1 MRIQRL
7 RTRIIV
13 FFVALLAL
21 VQLAAFALVNAANS
35 RNAHHKVEEE
45 LSVGERVFERLLA
58 QNAENLTQFARAV
71 AGDFAFREAIST
83 NDTATITSALANHG
97 ARIGAG
103 AMLFVGLDGQ
113 VVADTLA
120 PRNVPRRFEYP
131 QLLQQRGSAHS
142 RAAAADLGFLAGKT
156 FQLGAVPILAPLP
169 IGWIVVGLPVDNAF
183 ARDLRQLTS
192 LDVSFVQ
199 YDSTHGWRSL
209 AGTLDSAGAADL
221 LRSMPARPSA
231 RSSSLTATL
240 SGDAHQIRLVPLS
253 DAHQM
258 QLVAVLHRS
267 LAEALAAFGRLR
279 KTLAVLA
286 FASLTLSI
294 FGSIAIA
301 LNITRPLSKIAGA
314 AARIEQGDYARPVE
328 VERADEIGVLAS
340 SLNHMRQG
348 IAERERKILTLA
360 YQDPLTGLANRSRFS
375 EVLQAAIGVARAAAG
390 QAAGAA
396 AHEVAILLMDLDRF
410 KYVNDTLGHSV
421 GDHVLEQVARR
432 IERSAAAATCVA
444 RLGGDEF
451 AVLLSG
457 AQPEVVAR
465 TAHDIVAALESPIL
479 YQGQPLDVGTSIG
492 IAHYPEHG
500 SDAQTLVRNADIA
513 MYAAKRNKSGC
524 QSYDPHYDTNQ
535 QEHLSLLGELR
546 QAVEANELRLYY
558 QPKVSL
564 HSSNVHAV
572 EALLRWH
579 HPKRGI
585 VAPALFIPFAEH
597 TGYIKVL
604 TQWVLAEAVRQ
615 CGEWCRNGLRLQI
628 SVNISAR
635 DLMNRELPDQIA
647 ALLAAHDVPAVL
659 LCLEITE
666 SGFMEDPAHAQKV
679 LDRLAA
685 LGLRLAI
692 DDYGTG
698 YSSLSYIMKLPVQEL
713 KIDRSFISRM
723 IGNPDSSTIVRSTIE
738 LGHSLGMKVVAE
750 GVEDLEGWNLLR
762 HLGCDDAQGYY
773 MSPPLP
779 AAALVA
785 WMREHDGSNATAE
798 AGNAQTGLASRTGNP

>member
-1 MRIQRL
+1 VV
-7 RTRIIV
+7 TS
-13 FFVALLAL
+13 FV
-21 VQLAAFALVNAANS
+21 S
-35 RNAHHKVEEE
+35 RKA
-45 LSVGERVFERLLA
+45 
-58 QNAENLTQFARAV
+58 
-71 AGDFAFREAIST
+71 
-83 NDTATITSALANHG
+83 
-97 ARIGAG
+97 
-103 AMLFVGLDGQ
+103 
-113 VVADTLA
+113 TLA
-120 PRNVPRRFEYP
+120 
-131 QLLQQRGSAHS
+131 G
-142 RAAAADLGFLAGKT
+142 
-156 FQLGAVPILAPLP
+156 
-169 IGWIVVGLPVDNAF
+169 VD
-183 ARDLRQLTS
+183 
-192 LDVSFVQ
+192 
-199 YDSTHGWRSL
+199 
-209 AGTLDSAGAADL
+209 
-221 LRSMPARPSA
+221 
-231 RSSSLTATL
+231 
-240 SGDAHQIRLVPLS
+240 HQIRVVALISSS
-253 DAHQM
+253 D
-258 QLVAVLHRS
+258 LRVVAVLHRS
-267 LAEALAAFGRLR
+267 LAEALSVFARLR
-279 KTLAVLA
+279 NTLSVLA
-286 FASLTLSI
+286 FTSLGLSI
-294 FGSIAIA
+294 LGSIVIA

-314 AARIEQGDYARPVE
+314 AARIEQGDYSHPVE
-328 VERADEIGVLAS
+328 ISRADEIGVLAS
-340 SLNHMRQG
+340 SLNHMRQR

-360 YQDPLTGLANRSRFS
+360 YQDPLTALANRSRFS
-375 EVLQAAIGVARAAAG
+375 EELEAAIGVARTASSLSGG
-390 QAAGAA
+390 QAA
-396 AHEVAILLMDLDRF
+396 VSILLMDLDRF

-432 IERSAAAATCVA
+432 IGQVVSSASCIA

-451 AVLLSG
+451 AVLLTG
-457 AQPEVVAR
+457 LAPERVEE
-465 TAHDIVAALESPIL
+465 TAHAIIAALESPIL
-479 YQGQPLDVGTSIG
+479 YQEQPLDVGTSIG
-492 IAHYPEHG
+492 IAHFPEHG
-500 SDAQTLVRNADIA
+500 HDAQTLVRNADIA

-524 QSYDPHYDTNQ
+524 QSYDPHYDTHQ

-564 HSSNVHAV
+564 HSANVNSV

-585 VAPALFIPFAEH
+585 VSPALFIPFAEH

-604 TQWVLAEAVRQ
+604 TQWVLAEAIRQ
-615 CGEWCRNGLRLQI
+615 CGAWCHAGLRLQI

-635 DLMNRELPDQIA
+635 DLMNRELPDLIA
-647 ALLAAHDVPAVL
+647 AMLQQHGVPAVL

-723 IGNPDSSTIVRSTIE
+723 IGNADSSTIVRSTIE

-779 AAALVA
+779 AEDLVA
-785 WMREHDGSNATAE
+785 WMHAHDAPGEPRDASGTETAQ
-798 AGNAQTGLASRTGNP
+798 APAKVFAQRL

>member
-7 RTRIIV
+7 RTRIII

-21 VQLAAFALVNAANS
+21 VQLAAFALVNAADS
-35 RNAHHKVEEE
+35 RNARHKVEDE
-45 LSVGERVFERLLA
+45 LSVGERVFERLLDQNA
-58 QNAENLTQFARAV
+58 QNLAQDARV
-71 AGDFAFREAIST
+71 LAGDFAFREAVST
-83 NDTATITSALANHG
+83 SDTATITSALANHG

-103 AMLFVGLDGQ
+103 AMLYVGLDGQ
-113 VVADTLA
+113 VIADTLA

-131 QLLQQRGSAHS
+131 QLLQQRGNAKGHS
-142 RAAAADLGFLAGKT
+142 SAADLGFLSGKA
-156 FQLGAVPILAPLP
+156 FQLGAVPVLAPLP
-169 IGWIVVGLPVDNAF
+169 IGWIVVGLPVDDAF

-192 LDVSFVQ
+192 LDVSFLQ
-199 YDSTHGWRSL
+199 YDAARGWRSL
-209 AGTLDSAGAADL
+209 ASTVDNASEADL
-221 LRSMPARPSA
+221 LRSMPGHAVNN
-231 RSSSLTATL
+231 SSSLAGTL
-240 SGDAHQIRLVPLS
+240 SGDVHQIRLVPLS
-253 DAHQM
+253 GGHDVQI
-258 QLVAVLHRS
+258 VAVLHRS
-267 LAEALAAFGRLR
+267 LAEALATFGRLR
-279 KTLAVLA
+279 KTLSMLA
-286 FASLTLSI
+286 FASLALSI
-294 FGSIAIA
+294 LGSIVIA

-314 AARIEQGDYARPVE
+314 AARIEQGDYSRPVE

-340 SLNHMRQG
+340 SLNHMRHG

-375 EVLQAAIGVARAAAG
+375 EELETAIGSARSGSNAPG
-390 QAAGAA
+390 IS
-396 AHEVAILLMDLDRF
+396 ILLMDLDRF

-432 IERSAAAATCVA
+432 IEQVATGASCIA

-451 AVLLSG
+451 AVLLS
-457 AQPEVVAR
+457 AVSAERVAR
-465 TAHDIVAALESPIL
+465 TAQNIITALESPIL

-500 SDAQTLVRNADIA
+500 ADGQTLVRNADIA

-564 HSSNVHAV
+564 HSSNVNAV

-585 VAPALFIPFAEH
+585 VAPALFVPFAEH

-604 TQWVLAEAVRQ
+604 TQWVLAEAIRQ

-647 ALLAAHDVPAVL
+647 ALLASHDVAPVL

-723 IGNPDSSTIVRSTIE
+723 IGNADSSTIVRSTIE

-750 GVEDLEGWNLLR
+750 GVEDVEGWNLLR

-779 AAALVA
+779 ADALLA
-785 WMREHDGSNATAE
+785 WMRTYDGSSATSGMDSVETA
-798 AGNAQTGLASRTGNP
+798 LASRAGKP

>member
-7 RTRIIV
+7 RTRIII

-35 RNAHHKVEEE
+35 HNARHKVDEE
-45 LSVGERVFERLLA
+45 LSVGERVFERLLN
-58 QNAENLTQFARAV
+58 QNAQNLTQDARV
-71 AGDFAFREAIST
+71 LAGDFAFREAVST
-83 NDTATITSALANHG
+83 KDTATITSALANHG

-103 AMLFVGLDGQ
+103 AMLFVGLDGE
-113 VVADTLA
+113 VLADTLA
-120 PRNVPRRFEYP
+120 PQKVPRRFEYP
-131 QLLQQRGSAHS
+131 QLLQQHGNAKGSS
-142 RAAAADLGFLAGKT
+142 TADLGALSGKA
-156 FQLGAVPILAPLP
+156 FQLGAVPVLAPLP
-169 IGWIVVGLPVDNAF
+169 IGWIVVGLPVDDAF

-199 YDSTHGWRSL
+199 YDATLGWRSL
-209 AGTLDSAGAADL
+209 ASTVDKDSEADL
-221 LRSMPARPSA
+221 LRSLPARAVNS
-231 RSSSLTATL
+231 SSSLAATL
-240 SGDAHQIRLVPLS
+240 SGDVHQIRLLPLS
-253 DAHQM
+253 DGHNLQI
-258 QLVAVLHRS
+258 VAVLHRS
-267 LAEALAAFGRLR
+267 LAEALATFGRLR
-279 KTLAVLA
+279 KTLSMLA
-286 FASLTLSI
+286 FASLALSI
-294 FGSIAIA
+294 LGSIVIA

-314 AARIEQGDYARPVE
+314 AARIEQGDYSRSVE

-375 EVLQAAIGVARAAAG
+375 EELEAAIGLART
-390 QAAGAA
+390 GANA
-396 AHEVAILLMDLDRF
+396 LGVSILLMDLDRF
-410 KYVNDTLGHSV
+410 KYVNDALGHSV
-421 GDHVLEQVARR
+421 GDHVLKQVARR
-432 IERSAAAATCVA
+432 IEQIAAAASCVA

-457 AQPEVVAR
+457 ASAEVVAR
-465 TAHDIVAALESPIL
+465 TAQNIIAALESPIL

-492 IAHYPEHG
+492 IAHHPEHG
-500 SDAQTLVRNADIA
+500 ADAQTLVRNADIA

-564 HSSNVHAV
+564 HSSNVNAV

-604 TQWVLAEAVRQ
+604 TQWVLAEAIRQ

-647 ALLAAHDVPAVL
+647 ALLASHDVPPVL

-723 IGNPDSSTIVRSTIE
+723 IGNADSSTIVRSTIE

-779 AAALVA
+779 AEALMA
-785 WMREHDGSNATAE
+785 WMRTHDGFSAAPEMGSAETALASQ
-798 AGNAQTGLASRTGNP
+798 AGNP

>member
-1 MRIQRL
+1 MRIQRV

-35 RNAHHKVEEE
+35 RNAHQKIEEE
-45 LSVGERVFERLLA
+45 LSVGERVFQRLLA
-58 QNAENLTQFARAV
+58 QNAQNLTQDAHLL
-71 AGDFAFREAIST
+71 AGDFAFREAAAT
-83 NDTATITSALANHG
+83 HDAATITSALLNHG

-103 AMLFVGLDGQ
+103 AMLFVSLDGR
-113 VVADTLA
+113 VIADTLS
-120 PRNVPRRFEYP
+120 PQSVPRTFEYP
-131 QLLQQRGSAHS
+131 QLLRQNATHVDIGQ
-142 RAAAADLGFLAGKT
+142 LAGKT
-156 FQLGAVPILAPLP
+156 FQLGAVPVMAPLS
-169 IGWIVVGLPVDNAF
+169 IGWVVVGLPVDDAF

-192 LDVSFVQ
+192 LDVSFLQ
-199 YDSTHGWRSL
+199 YSDSSGWRSL
-209 AGTLDSAGAADL
+209 ASTIDPASETDLVNDMPPKPVVTSFVSKTANLAGV
-221 LRSMPARPSA
+221 
-231 RSSSLTATL
+231 
-240 SGDAHQIRLVPLS
+240 AHQIRVVALS
-253 DAHQM
+253 DGPKLHV
-258 QLVAVLHRS
+258 VAVLHRS
-267 LAEALAAFGRLR
+267 LTEALSAFARLR
-279 KTLAVLA
+279 N
-286 FASLTLSI
+286 TLSI
-294 FGSIAIA
+294 LALTSLGLSILGSFIIA

-314 AARIEQGDYARPVE
+314 AARIEQGDYSRPVE

-360 YQDPLTGLANRSRFS
+360 YQDPLTRLANRSRFS
-375 EVLQAAIGVARAAAG
+375 EELQAAISLARSSSGTRRAGVS
-390 QAAGAA
+390 
-396 AHEVAILLMDLDRF
+396 ILLMDLDRF

-421 GDHVLEQVARR
+421 GDHVLAEVARR
-432 IERSAAAATCVA
+432 IEHVACAAPCIA

-451 AVLLSG
+451 AVLLTGSTHESVEG
-457 AQPEVVAR
+457 TAQAII
-465 TAHDIVAALESPIL
+465 TALESPIL
-479 YQGQPLDVGTSIG
+479 FQGQPLDVGTSIG
-492 IAHYPEHG
+492 IAHFPDHG

-524 QSYDPHYDTNQ
+524 QSYDSHYDTHQ

-546 QAVEANELRLYY
+546 QAVETHELRLYY

-564 HSSNVHAV
+564 HSANVNSV

-585 VAPALFIPFAEH
+585 VSPALFVPFAEH

-604 TQWVLAEAVRQ
+604 TQWVLAEAIRQ
-615 CGEWCRNGLRLQI
+615 CGEWCRAGLRLQI

-647 ALLAAHDVPAVL
+647 AMLNAHDVPAVL

-723 IGNPDSSTIVRSTIE
+723 TGNADSSTIVRSTIE

-779 AAALVA
+779 AEELVA
-785 WMREHDGSNATAE
+785 WMHTHDAPGAE
-798 AGNAQTGLASRTGNP
+798 LHLSHRSISAGPA

>member
-13 FFVALLAL
+13 FFVALLVL
-21 VQLAAFALVNAANS
+21 VQLAAFALVNAANT
-35 RNAHHKVEEE
+35 RNAHRKIEDE
-45 LSVGERVFERLLA
+45 LSVGERVFQRLLA
-58 QNAENLTQFARAV
+58 QNAQNLTEDARLL
-71 AGDFAFREAIST
+71 AGDFAFREAAAT
-83 NDTATITSALANHG
+83 HDPATITSALANHG
-97 ARIGAG
+97 ARISAG

-120 PRNVPRRFEYP
+120 PQSVPRRFEYP
-131 QLLQQRGSAHS
+131 QLLQQPGSAAVQVKIGQLSH
-142 RAAAADLGFLAGKT
+142 KT
-156 FQLGAVPILAPLP
+156 FQLGAVPVMAPLS
-169 IGWIVVGLPVDNAF
+169 IGWVVVGLPVDDTF
-183 ARDLRQLTS
+183 ARDLKQLTS
-192 LDVSFVQ
+192 LEVSFLQ
-199 YDSTHGWRSL
+199 YGASDGWRSL
-209 AGTLDSAGAADL
+209 AATVDPASEADL
-221 LRSMPARPSA
+221 LEAMPHRPVMATSFV
-231 RSSSLTATL
+231 SKTATL
-240 SGDAHQIRLVPLS
+240 AGVAHQIRVVALGDGHGLQV
-253 DAHQM
+253 
-258 QLVAVLHRS
+258 VAVLHRS
-267 LAEALAAFGRLR
+267 LAEALSVFDRLR
-279 KTLAVLA
+279 N
-286 FASLTLSI
+286 TLSI
-294 FGSIAIA
+294 LAFTSLGLSILGSIVIA

-314 AARIEQGDYARPVE
+314 AARIEQGDYSSPVE
-328 VERADEIGVLAS
+328 IERSDEIGVLAS

-360 YQDPLTGLANRSRFS
+360 YQDPLSGLANRSRFS
-375 EVLQAAIGVARAAAG
+375 EDLETAIGSARSTG
-390 QAAGAA
+390 
-396 AHEVAILLMDLDRF
+396 VSILLMDLDRF

-432 IERSAAAATCVA
+432 LEKIAVSASCIA

-451 AVLLSG
+451 AVLLTGSSP
-457 AQPEVVAR
+457 QRVEE
-465 TAHDIVAALESPIL
+465 TAHAIIAALELPIL

-492 IAHYPEHG
+492 IAHFPEHG
-500 SDAQTLVRNADIA
+500 TDAQTLVRNADIA

-524 QSYDPHYDTNQ
+524 QSYDPHYDTHQ

-564 HSSNVHAV
+564 HSSNVNSV

-585 VAPALFIPFAEH
+585 VSPALFIPFAEH

-604 TQWVLAEAVRQ
+604 TQWVLAEAIRQ
-615 CGEWCRNGLRLQI
+615 CGEWCRAGLRLQI

-635 DLMNRELPDQIA
+635 DLMNRDLPDQIA
-647 ALLAAHDVPAVL
+647 AMLTAHDVPAVL

-723 IGNPDSSTIVRSTIE
+723 IGNADSSTIVRSTIE

-779 AAALVA
+779 AEDLVA
-785 WMREHDGSNATAE
+785 WMHTHDAPGGEPDAAGTETAHTAT
-798 AGNAQTGLASRTGNP
+798 

>member
-7 RTRIIV
+7 RTRITV

-21 VQLAAFALVNAANS
+21 VQLAAFALVNAANT
-35 RNAHHKVEEE
+35 RNAHRKIEAE
-45 LSVGERVFERLLA
+45 LSVGERVFQRLLA
-58 QNAENLTQFARAV
+58 QNAQNLTEDARLL
-71 AGDFAFREAIST
+71 AGDFAFREAAAT
-83 NDTATITSALANHG
+83 GDAATITSALANHG
-97 ARIGAG
+97 ARISAG

-113 VVADTLA
+113 VIADTLA
-120 PRNVPRRFEYP
+120 PQGAPRRFEYP
-131 QLLQQRGSAHS
+131 QLLQEPGSTTARVEIGQLSH
-142 RAAAADLGFLAGKT
+142 KT
-156 FQLGAVPILAPLP
+156 FQLGAVPVMAPLS
-169 IGWIVVGLPVDNAF
+169 IGWVVVGLPVDDAF
-183 ARDLRQLTS
+183 ARDLKQLTS
-192 LDVSFVQ
+192 LDVSFLQ
-199 YDSTHGWRSL
+199 NSDSGSWRSL
-209 AGTLDSAGAADL
+209 AATVDPASEADL
-221 LRSMPARPSA
+221 LRSLPPRLVRVTSFV
-231 RSSSLTATL
+231 SKTATL
-240 SGDAHQIRLVPLS
+240 AGVAHQIRVVALGDGHDLHV
-253 DAHQM
+253 
-258 QLVAVLHRS
+258 VAVLHRS
-267 LAEALAAFGRLR
+267 LAEALSVFARLR
-279 KTLAVLA
+279 N
-286 FASLTLSI
+286 TLSI
-294 FGSIAIA
+294 LAFTSLGLSILGSIVIA

-314 AARIEQGDYARPVE
+314 AARIEQGDYSSPVE

-375 EVLQAAIGVARAAAG
+375 EDLEAAIGAASSAVAG
-390 QAAGAA
+390 
-396 AHEVAILLMDLDRF
+396 VSILLMDLDRF

-432 IERSAAAATCVA
+432 IQEVASSAACIA

-451 AVLLSG
+451 AVLLTGSSPECVQET
-457 AQPEVVAR
+457 AQSII
-465 TAHDIVAALESPIL
+465 TALESPIL
-479 YQGQPLDVGTSIG
+479 YEGQPLDVGTSIG
-492 IAHYPEHG
+492 IACFPDHG

-524 QSYDPHYDTNQ
+524 QSYDPHYDTHQ

-564 HSSNVHAV
+564 HSSNVNSV

-585 VAPALFIPFAEH
+585 VSPALFIPFAEH

-604 TQWVLAEAVRQ
+604 TQWVLAEAIRQ
-615 CGEWCRNGLRLQI
+615 CGEWCRAGLRLRI

-647 ALLAAHDVPAVL
+647 AMLAAHEVPAVL

-723 IGNPDSSTIVRSTIE
+723 IGNADSSTIVRSTIE

-779 AAALVA
+779 AEDLVA
-785 WMREHDGSNATAE
+785 WMHTHDAPGGEPDAAGTETAHTTT
-798 AGNAQTGLASRTGNP
+798 QVFTQRL

>member
-35 RNAHHKVEEE
+35 NNAHHKIEEE
-45 LSVGERVFERLLA
+45 LSVGERVFQRLLA
-58 QNAENLTQFARAV
+58 QNAQNLTEDARLLAS
-71 AGDFAFREAIST
+71 DFAFREAAAT
-83 NDTATITSALANHG
+83 GDAATITSALANHG

-103 AMLFVGLDGQ
+103 AMLFVDLDGR

-120 PRNVPRRFEYP
+120 PQGNPRRFEYP
-131 QLLQQRGSAHS
+131 QLLQQPGSTGAHVEIGQLS
-142 RAAAADLGFLAGKT
+142 GKT
-156 FQLGAVPILAPLP
+156 FQLGAVPVMAPLS
-169 IGWIVVGLPVDNAF
+169 IGWVVVGLPVDDAF

-192 LDVSFVQ
+192 LDVSFLQ
-199 YDSTHGWRSL
+199 YSDASGWRSL
-209 AGTLDSAGAADL
+209 AATID
-221 LRSMPARPSA
+221 PAREA
-231 RSSSLTATL
+231 ELLHSLPPRRVVTSFVSKTATL
-240 SGDAHQIRLVPLS
+240 AGVAHQIRVVAVSNGPDL
-253 DAHQM
+253 HI
-258 QLVAVLHRS
+258 VAVLHRS
-267 LAEALAAFGRLR
+267 LAEALSVFARLR
-279 KTLAVLA
+279 NTLSVLA
-286 FASLTLSI
+286 FASLGLSI
-294 FGSIAIA
+294 LGSIVIA

-314 AARIEQGDYARPVE
+314 AARIEQGDYSRPVE

-360 YQDPLTGLANRSRFS
+360 YHDPLTGLANRSRFS
-375 EVLQAAIGVARAAAG
+375 EDLEAAITIARSSSDARGSGVS
-390 QAAGAA
+390 
-396 AHEVAILLMDLDRF
+396 ILLMDLDRF

-432 IERSAAAATCVA
+432 IEQVASAASCVA

-451 AVLLSG
+451 AVLLTGSS
-457 AQPEVVAR
+457 PERVEE
-465 TAHDIVAALESPIL
+465 TAHAIIAALEAPIL

-492 IAHYPEHG
+492 IAHFPDHG
-500 SDAQTLVRNADIA
+500 ADAQKLVRNADIA

-524 QSYDPHYDTNQ
+524 QSYDPHYDTHQ

-546 QAVEANELRLYY
+546 QAVEANQLRLYY

-564 HSSNVHAV
+564 TSANVNSV

-585 VAPALFIPFAEH
+585 VSPALFIPFAEH

-604 TQWVLAEAVRQ
+604 TQWVLAEAIRQ
-615 CGEWCRNGLRLQI
+615 CGEWCRAGLRLQI

-647 ALLAAHDVPAVL
+647 AMLAAHDVPAVL

-666 SGFMEDPAHAQKV
+666 SGFMEDPTHAQKV

-723 IGNPDSSTIVRSTIE
+723 IGNADSSTIVRSTIE

-779 AAALVA
+779 AEELVA
-785 WMREHDGSNATAE
+785 WMHTHDAPSDERDSAGTETAH
-798 AGNAQTGLASRTGNP
+798 ASA

>member
-35 RNAHHKVEEE
+35 RNAHQKIEEE
-45 LSVGERVFERLLA
+45 LSVGERVFQRLLA
-58 QNAENLTQFARAV
+58 QNAQNLTQDARLLAS
-71 AGDFAFREAIST
+71 DFAFREAAAT
-83 NDTATITSALANHG
+83 RDGATITSALANHG

-103 AMLFVGLDGQ
+103 AMLFIGLDGR
-113 VVADTLA
+113 VIADTLA
-120 PRNVPRRFEYP
+120 PQNVPRQFEYP
-131 QLLQQRGSAHS
+131 RLLQQGSGPT
-142 RAAAADLGFLAGKT
+142 AAAHVDIGLLSGKT
-156 FQLGAVPILAPLP
+156 FQLGAVPVMAPLA
-169 IGWIVVGLPVDNAF
+169 IGWVVVGLPVDDTF
-183 ARDLRQLTS
+183 AHDLRQLTS
-192 LDVSFVQ
+192 LDVSFLQ
-199 YDSTHGWRSL
+199 YGGPGGGWRSL
-209 AGTLDSAGAADL
+209 ATTVDATSEADL
-221 LRSMPARPSA
+221 VHFLPPTAVLPSFV
-231 RSSSLTATL
+231 SKKATL
-240 SGDAHQIRLVPLS
+240 AGVDHQLRVVALNSGTDLRV
-253 DAHQM
+253 
-258 QLVAVLHRS
+258 VAVLHRS
-267 LAEALAAFGRLR
+267 LAQALSVFARLR
-279 KTLAVLA
+279 NTLSVLA
-286 FASLTLSI
+286 FTSLGLSI
-294 FGSIAIA
+294 LGSVVIA

-314 AARIEQGDYARPVE
+314 AARIEQGDYSHPVE
-328 VERADEIGVLAS
+328 IWRADEIGVLAS
-340 SLNHMRQG
+340 SLNHMRNG

-375 EVLQAAIGVARAAAG
+375 EDLEAAIRVARASSQAG
-390 QAAGAA
+390 
-396 AHEVAILLMDLDRF
+396 VSILLMDLDRF

-421 GDHVLEQVARR
+421 GDHVLDQVARR
-432 IERSAAAATCVA
+432 IEQVASSASCVA

-451 AVLLSG
+451 AVLLTG
-457 AQPEVVAR
+457 FTPERVAE
-465 TAHDIVAALESPIL
+465 TAHAIIAALESPIL
-479 YQGQPLDVGTSIG
+479 YQEQPLDVGTSIG
-492 IAHYPEHG
+492 IAHFPEHG
-500 SDAQTLVRNADIA
+500 PDAQTLVRNADIA

-524 QSYDPHYDTNQ
+524 QSYDPHYDTHQ

-564 HSSNVHAV
+564 HSANVNSV

-585 VAPALFIPFAEH
+585 VSPALFIPFAEH

-604 TQWVLAEAVRQ
+604 TQWVLAEAIRQ
-615 CGEWCRNGLRLQI
+615 CGEWRRMGLRLQI
-628 SVNISAR
+628 SVNLSAR

-647 ALLAAHDVPAVL
+647 ALLQKHAVPAVL

-723 IGNPDSSTIVRSTIE
+723 IGNADSSTIVRSTIE

-762 HLGCDDAQGYY
+762 NLGCDDAQGYY

-779 AAALVA
+779 ADDLVA
-785 WMREHDGSNATAE
+785 WMHAHDAPGGGRDANGTVTAQDPPPLF
-798 AGNAQTGLASRTGNP
+798 AQRL

>member
-35 RNAHHKVEEE
+35 RNAHQKIEEE
-45 LSVGERVFERLLA
+45 LSVGERVFQRLLSQNAQNLTEDARLLA
-58 QNAENLTQFARAV
+58 S
-71 AGDFAFREAIST
+71 DFAFREAAAT
-83 NDTATITSALANHG
+83 QDGATITSALANHG

-103 AMLFVGLDGQ
+103 AMLFVGLDGR
-113 VVADTLA
+113 VIADTLA
-120 PRNVPRRFEYP
+120 PQRVPRQFEYP
-131 QLLQQRGSAHS
+131 RLLQQVPGSGSAAHVDIELLS
-142 RAAAADLGFLAGKT
+142 GKT
-156 FQLGAVPILAPLP
+156 FQLGAVPVMAPLA
-169 IGWIVVGLPVDNAF
+169 IGWVVVGLPVDDAF

-192 LDVSFVQ
+192 LDVSFLQ
-199 YDSTHGWRSL
+199 NSGAGGGGWRSL
-209 AGTLDSAGAADL
+209 ATTVGADSEADL
-221 LRSMPARPSA
+221 VRHLPPTAVVTSFVSR
-231 RSSSLTATL
+231 TATL
-240 SGDAHQIRLVPLS
+240 AGVDHQIRVVALNSGPDLRV
-253 DAHQM
+253 
-258 QLVAVLHRS
+258 VAVLHRS
-267 LAEALAAFGRLR
+267 LAEALSVFARLR
-279 KTLAVLA
+279 NTLSVLA
-286 FASLTLSI
+286 FTSLGLSI
-294 FGSIAIA
+294 LGSVVIA

-314 AARIEQGDYARPVE
+314 AARIEQGDYSHPVE
-328 VERADEIGVLAS
+328 ISRADEIGVLAS

-375 EVLQAAIGVARAAAG
+375 EDLEAAISGARAQAQAG
-390 QAAGAA
+390 
-396 AHEVAILLMDLDRF
+396 VSILLMDLDRF

-432 IERSAAAATCVA
+432 IEQVASAASCIA

-451 AVLLSG
+451 AVLLTG
-457 AQPEVVAR
+457 LTPECVEETAR
-465 TAHDIVAALESPIL
+465 AIIAALESPIL
-479 YQGQPLDVGTSIG
+479 YQEQPLDVGTSIG
-492 IAHYPEHG
+492 IAHFPEHG
-500 SDAQTLVRNADIA
+500 HDAQTLVRNADIA

-524 QSYDPHYDTNQ
+524 QSYDPHYDTHQ

-564 HSSNVHAV
+564 HSANVNSV

-585 VAPALFIPFAEH
+585 VSPALFIPFAEH

-604 TQWVLAEAVRQ
+604 TQWVLAEAIRQ
-615 CGEWCRNGLRLQI
+615 CGEWCRAGLRLQI

-647 ALLAAHDVPAVL
+647 AMLEHHAVPAVL

-723 IGNPDSSTIVRSTIE
+723 IGNADSSTIVRSTIE

-762 HLGCDDAQGYY
+762 HFGCDDAQGYY

-779 AAALVA
+779 AADLLA
-785 WMREHDGSNATAE
+785 WMHAHDAPGAPRAASGTETAH
-798 AGNAQTGLASRTGNP
+798 APPPVFAQRL

>member
-35 RNAHHKVEEE
+35 HNAHQKIEEE
-45 LSVGERVFERLLA
+45 LSVGERVFQRLLVQNAQNLAEDARLLA
-58 QNAENLTQFARAV
+58 S
-71 AGDFAFREAIST
+71 DFAFREAAAT
-83 NDTATITSALANHG
+83 QDGATITSALANHG

-103 AMLFVGLDGQ
+103 AMLFVGLDGR
-113 VVADTLA
+113 VIADTLA
-120 PRNVPRRFEYP
+120 PRNVPRPFEYP
-131 QLLQQRGSAHS
+131 RLLQQGSGSSATATGGHV
-142 RAAAADLGFLAGKT
+142 DIGFLSGKT
-156 FQLGAVPILAPLP
+156 FQLGAVPVMAPLA
-169 IGWIVVGLPVDNAF
+169 IGWIVVGLPVDDAF

-192 LDVSFVQ
+192 LDVSFLQ
-199 YDSTHGWRSL
+199 YSGTRRGWRTLATTADADSEADLARYLPPTAVVTSFVSRKATL
-209 AGTLDSAGAADL
+209 AGVD
-221 LRSMPARPSA
+221 
-231 RSSSLTATL
+231 
-240 SGDAHQIRLVPLS
+240 HQIRVVALNSSS
-253 DAHQM
+253 D
-258 QLVAVLHRS
+258 LRVVAVLHRS
-267 LAEALAAFGRLR
+267 LADALSAFARLR
-279 KTLAVLA
+279 NTLSVLA
-286 FASLTLSI
+286 FTSLGLSI
-294 FGSIAIA
+294 LGSIVIA

-314 AARIEQGDYARPVE
+314 AARIEQGDYSHPVE
-328 VERADEIGVLAS
+328 VSRADEIGVLAS
-340 SLNHMRQG
+340 SLNHMRQRV
-348 IAERERKILTLA
+348 AERERRILTLA

-375 EVLQAAIGVARAAAG
+375 ADLEAAIGIARDK
-390 QAAGAA
+390 
-396 AHEVAILLMDLDRF
+396 VSILLMDLDRF

-432 IERSAAAATCVA
+432 IGQVASSASCIA

-451 AVLLSG
+451 AVLLTG
-457 AQPEVVAR
+457 LAPERVEE
-465 TAHDIVAALESPIL
+465 TAHAIIATLESPIL
-479 YQGQPLDVGTSIG
+479 YQEQPLDVGTSIG
-492 IAHYPEHG
+492 VAHFPEHG
-500 SDAQTLVRNADIA
+500 QDAQTLVRNADIA

-524 QSYDPHYDTNQ
+524 QSYDPHYDTHQ

-564 HSSNVHAV
+564 HSANVNSV

-585 VAPALFIPFAEH
+585 VSPALFIPFAEH

-604 TQWVLAEAVRQ
+604 TQWVLAEAIRQ
-615 CGEWCRNGLRLQI
+615 CGEWCRAGLRLQI

-635 DLMNRELPDQIA
+635 DLMNRELPDLIA
-647 ALLAAHDVPAVL
+647 AMLERHGVPAVL
-659 LCLEITE
+659 LGLEITE

-723 IGNPDSSTIVRSTIE
+723 IGNADSSTIVRSTIE

-762 HLGCDDAQGYY
+762 HLGCDDAQGFY

-779 AAALVA
+779 AEDLVA
-785 WMREHDGSNATAE
+785 WMHAHDAPGGTRDARGTETAQE
-798 AGNAQTGLASRTGNP
+798 PAKVFAQRL